1 MLEAECSLGLR
12 PKMHKTSLSTPGLKT
27 LNGLLSLICGNLILL
42 CVHEAG
48 LFGNS
53 YLIRGPLLKKCSIF
67 RTFLFGRLACDVGK
81 TERYSAI
88 MRMSATTAA

>member
-1 MLEAECSLGLR
+1 MNLTTRTIGETG
-12 PKMHKTSLSTPGLKT
+12 
-27 LNGLLSLICGNLILL
+27 NVGNLMPR

-48 LFGNS
+48 LFGIS
-53 YLIRGPLLKKCSIF
+53 YEIRHPISKKCSIF
-67 RTFLFGRLACDVGK
+67 RTFSFGGFACDVGK